1 MSPEATPAKPA
12 VLVVDDDNLIRG
24 VLRKLLSMRGCTVF
38 EAANA
43 ALAVTAC
50 QKIPV
55 QLVFLDIYLPDA
67 NGLDIMAQMFLSR
80 PLLKVALISSDP
92 TQFDLPQARHEHI
105 VDCIGKPFSPERI
118 ERVLHTVFPAHK
130 WA

>member
-1 MSPEATPAKPA
+1 MASVERPS
-12 VLVVDDDNLIRG
+12 VLIVDDDNLIRG
-24 VLRKLLSMRGCTVF
+24 VLRKLVSMRGCTVF

-50 QKIPV
+50 QKLPV

-67 NGLDIMAQMFLSR
+67 NGLDIMAQMFASR
-80 PLLKVALISSDP
+80 PQLKVALISSDP
-92 TQFDLPQARHEHI
+92 TQFDLPQAQHEHI

-118 ERVLHTVFPAHK
+118 ERVLHTVFPDHK
-130 WA
+130 F

>member
-1 MSPEATPAKPA
+1 MPAMSPDRPA

-24 VLRKLLSMRGCTVF
+24 VLRKLVSMRGCTVF

-50 QKIPV
+50 QKLPV

-67 NGLDIMAQMFLSR
+67 NGLDIMAQMFASR
-80 PLLKVALISSDP
+80 PQLKVALISSDP
-92 TQFDLPQARHEHI
+92 TQFDLPQAQHEHI
-105 VDCIGKPFSPERI
+105 IDCIGKPFSPERI
-118 ERVLHTVFPAHK
+118 ERVLHTAFPQLK
-130 WA
+130 LS